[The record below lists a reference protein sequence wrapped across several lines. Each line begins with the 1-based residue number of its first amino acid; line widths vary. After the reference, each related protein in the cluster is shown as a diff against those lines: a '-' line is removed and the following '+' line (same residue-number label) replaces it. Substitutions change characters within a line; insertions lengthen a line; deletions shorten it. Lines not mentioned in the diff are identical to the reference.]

1 MIDVETEYALRRDI
15 RNNAIV
21 REVDRARVVEMWQW
35 AKVLALLGAVLVW
48 SAWEHFQVLRYGYLI
63 EDVRKQIVVE
73 EERHRHLVLDRA
85 VLLRP
90 QRLEEIAIGQLG
102 LVVPG
107 PASTIVIER
116 VKSDAPPQGVVASR

>member
-1 MIDVETEYALRRDI
+1 MIDVDTEYALRRDI
-15 RNNAIV
+15 KNIAIV
-21 REVDRARVVEMWQW
+21 REVDRVRVAEMWQW
-35 AKVLALLGAVLVW
+35 ARVLALLGGVLVW

-102 LVVPG
+102 LVRPG

-116 VKSDAPPQGVVASR
+116 VKSDTPPQGVVASR

>member
-21 REVDRARVVEMWQW
+21 REVDRARVAEMWQW
-35 AKVLALLGAVLVW
+35 AKVVALLGVVLVW

-63 EDVRKQIVVE
+63 EEVRKQVVVE
-73 EERHRHLVLDRA
+73 EERQRHLVLDRA

-90 QRLEEIAIGQLG
+90 QRLEQVATEQLR
-102 LVVPG
+102 LVMPG
-107 PASTIVIER
+107 PESTIIIER
-116 VKSDAPPQGVVASR
+116 VKSDVPPHGVVASR